1 MSENEKGV
9 DSDRSPRRRERNEK
23 GESELVECSAA
34 HAVPAR
40 ATARL
45 VRGRPACRQGQREL
59 ARGRN
64 WGPPMTLFL
73 RGGRRRRR
81 RRRRLRRSPPRPHPS
96 LSAACVALPFTP
108 QQRACHRCDREKE
121 ETRRRARA
129 APRERPESDEAAT
142 PIARSQYGKRERK
155 AISSS
160 FSLWRALSAAARGRR
175 EREAAREARVR
186 TILESLPFF
195 VAGFGRKRG
204 KEKKKVEREA
214 KSIEFF
220 FLSLSVSNLT
230 LHRPYDADAA
240 ARRKRR
246 AKNLSGEKQLALSSP
261 GPTPSHHSRH
271 CSLSASAHRIRAER
285 ARRSRVIAPCKSSR
299 QSGGES

>member
-9 DSDRSPRRRERNEK
+9 DSDRSPRWREQNEK
-23 GESELVECSAA
+23 GESELAECSAA

-108 QQRACHRCDREKE
+108 QQRACHRCDRAKE
-121 ETRRRARA
+121 ETRCRALA

-160 FSLWRALSAAARGRR
+160 FSLWRGLCCRSWPKREGGFKRSACAYHLGVAAFFCSGVRPKEGKRKKESG
-175 EREAAREARVR
+175 ERDEVDRV
-186 TILESLPFF
+186 
-195 VAGFGRKRG
+195 
-204 KEKKKVEREA
+204 
-214 KSIEFF
+214 F
-220 FLSLSVSNLT
+220 FLSLSDSNLT
-230 LHRPYDADAA
+230 LHRPNDDDAA
-240 ARRKRR
+240 ARRKTR
-246 AKNLSGEKQLALSSP
+246 AKNLSGEKHSLSPPSAQHRATTADTALS
-261 GPTPSHHSRH
+261 
-271 CSLSASAHRIRAER
+271 
-285 ARRSRVIAPCKSSR
+285 RRQRTAFAQR
-299 QSGGES
+299 GLGGVE